1 MSESF
6 EFTTKLW
13 QRSQN
18 SYASTIPREVL
29 AITNA
34 PTGDDA
40 VVKWTISTDPDS
52 GTDAEVEFTVETE
65 NGENDG

>member
-1 MSESF
+1 MGENF

-18 SYASTIPREVL
+18 SYASTIPQEIL
-29 AITNA
+29 AIKSA

-40 VVKWTISTDPDS
+40 RVKWSINPDT
-52 GTDAEVEFTVETE
+52 GTVEIE
-65 NGENDG
+65 FVEEYEGDGQ